1 MKYQKKSFKVIR
13 LFVLI
18 LFVLSGC
25 FNESKVKES
34 EEEIMAK
41 KFIIIIKEYHL
52 QKSIKKVDLNLIVDG
67 VYFENESRIA
77 FYDMNYLIGLSDE
90 EMNLLASKLYN
101 TSSNFKKAYIVVSNR
116 ALKYQNILEYVG
128 ISDFIDNEKS
138 CDIFGL
144 ITFDTKVWSV
154 SENEF
159 KKANGE
165 KIIVKIKIT
174 FKNTGD
180 IISFGNLGIFIFNF
194 KVMDN
199 DITKLTLQ
207 GDALVGENFSPSIIN
222 VDEIEFSKKIYID
235 LKSNKIK
242 TEGIKF
248 IIWKGENIIEEKIIF
263 FN

>member
-1 MKYQKKSFKVIR
+1 MKNKKKLFEVMR

-25 FNESKVKES
+25 FNESKEKES

-41 KFIIIIKEYHL
+41 KFIAMIKEYHI
-52 QKSIKKVDLNLIVDG
+52 QKRIKRVDLNLVIDG
-67 VYFENESRIA
+67 VYLENESKLE
-77 FYDMNYLIGLSDE
+77 FYDMNYAISLSDE

-101 TSSNFKKAYIVVSNR
+101 ASSNFKKAYIVVSNR
-116 ALKYQNILEYVG
+116 GLEYRKMLEYVG
-128 ISDFIDNEKS
+128 ISDFTDNEKS
-138 CDIFGL
+138 SDILKL
-144 ITFDTKVWSV
+144 ITFDTKVWSM

-165 KIIVKIKIT
+165 EIIEEIKIT
-174 FKNTGD
+174 FEKTGD
-180 IISFGNLGIFIFNF
+180 IVPFLGLDIFIFDF

-207 GDALVGENFSPSIIN
+207 GEALVGENFSPSIIN
-222 VDEIEFSKKIYID
+222 VDKTEFSKKIYVD
-235 LKSNKIK
+235 LKSDKIK

-248 IIWKGENIIEEKIIF
+248 TIWKGENAIEEKVIF
-263 FN
+263 FD